1 MIKPIYEERG
11 KRIYYVTG
19 PYENILGEGYQYIKI
34 KLFIANEKLKKALN
48 YNYVDIPLFFYNEN
62 NELLAEGYTDY
73 LGTFTIQLPF
83 DKKIF
88 IKIGEKDPWIT
99 ETELIELEK
108 DKLVYFITYKGGY
121 GPDLFILDQGLLNID
136 YLGSN
141 VSTLFFLNKSK
152 LNSTDLLGTVIDKDV
167 IKESVKKEYSSLK
180 NNISK
185 LNESIVLFKSTL
197 SFVPNQILTAEEM
210 NQLVSDIN
218 FVENSLGTVNEEIT
232 EKLTTID
239 SNIDTI
245 NLNIDTINSNIEK
258 IDSSIVDIKGDLSK
272 IFPTLVELRT
282 DIDLIDAGVKDLT
295 TNLSTLSQNL
305 SDVVKRVDKTETD
318 ISTLET
324 NVSKLT
330 TDLSNL
336 DTRVDA
342 TETNIIQIN
351 EDLDTVEQNLSTLKE
366 RVDNL
371 KLTSTIGDLTNVS
384 KDADSLVNE
393 KDVLLIK
400 KKGKEE
406 WSVDTELVDNVNSL
420 MEKVFP
426 FTMTLTGGG
435 TYEKGSSNSVI
446 LRWTYDRDITYQE
459 INKEELEISLRTK
472 TYSNVTENTTYKLIA
487 IYNNKEYD
495 KSVSATFNVK
505 KYYGVSEK
513 TSLNNDEILAL
524 TSAWASKA
532 LSTTKFDC
540 TGGKYPYY
548 IIPTSLANNVN
559 FYINGFANS
568 NWSTEVKDVT
578 NSYGYSESYTIYR
591 LNTIQTGILNIEVR

>member
-19 PYENILGEGYQYIKI
+19 PYENILGEGYQHIKI

-48 YNYVDIPLFFYNEN
+48 YNYADIPLFFYNEN

-88 IKIGEKDPWIT
+88 IKIGEKEPLIT

-108 DKLVYFITYKGGY
+108 DKLVYYITYKGGY

-136 YLGSN
+136 YLGSS

-152 LNSTDLLGTVIDKDV
+152 LNTTDLLGSIADKDV
-167 IKESVKKEYSSLK
+167 IKQSVKKEYSSLK
-180 NNISK
+180 NKISK
-185 LNESIVLFKSTL
+185 LNESVVLFKSTL

-218 FVENSLGTVNEEIT
+218 FVENNLGTVNEEIT
-232 EKLTTID
+232 QRLESID
-239 SNIDTI
+239 STI
-245 NLNIDTINSNIEK
+245 NTINSNIET
-258 IDSSIVDIKGDLSK
+258 IDTNIVDIKSDLSK
-272 IFPTLVELRT
+272 IFTTLVELRT
-282 DIDLIDAGVKDLT
+282 DIDLIDSGVKELT
-295 TNLSTLSQNL
+295 SNLSTLSQNL
-305 SDVVKRVDKTETD
+305 NDVVKRVDKTETD
-318 ISTLET
+318 ITTLTT
-324 NVSKLT
+324 NVNKLT
-330 TDLSNL
+330 NDLSNL

-351 EDLDTVEQNLSTLKE
+351 EDLDTIEQNYTALKQK
-366 RVDNL
+366 VDNL
-371 KLTSTIGDLTNVS
+371 KLTSSLGELTNVDES
-384 KDADSLVNE
+384 ADETLEVDALLVKQKGSDKWIPDNT
-393 KDVLLIK
+393 LI
-400 KKGKEE
+400 
-406 WSVDTELVDNVNSL
+406 STVNTL

-435 TYEKGSSNSVI
+435 TYEKGSSNSVV

-459 INKEELEISLRTK
+459 INREELDISLRTK
-472 TYSNVTENTTYKLIA
+472 TYNNVTENTIYRLIA
-487 IYNNKEYD
+487 IYNSKEYE
-495 KSVSATFNVK
+495 KSVSATFNIK

-513 TSLNNDEILAL
+513 TSLTNDEIKAL
-524 TSAWASKA
+524 TSTWASKA
-532 LSTTKFDC
+532 LATTKFDC

-548 IIPTSLANNVN
+548 IIPTSLANNIT

-568 NWSTEVKDVT
+568 NWSTEVKNVI
-578 NSYGYSESYTIYR
+578 NNYGYSESYTIYR

>member
-48 YNYVDIPLFFYNEN
+48 YNYADIPLFFYNEN

-88 IKIGEKDPWIT
+88 IKIGEKEPLIT

-108 DKLVYFITYKGGY
+108 DKLVYYITYKGGY

-136 YLGSN
+136 YLGSS

-152 LNSTDLLGTVIDKDV
+152 LNTTDLLGSIADKDV
-167 IKESVKKEYSSLK
+167 IKQSVKKEYSSLK

-185 LNESIVLFKSTL
+185 LNESVVLFKSTL

-218 FVENSLGTVNEEIT
+218 FVESNLGTVNEEIT
-232 EKLTTID
+232 QRLETID
-239 SNIDTI
+239 STI
-245 NLNIDTINSNIEK
+245 NTINSNIET
-258 IDSSIVDIKGDLSK
+258 IDTNIVDIKSDLSK
-272 IFPTLVELRT
+272 IFTTLVELRT
-282 DIDLIDAGVKDLT
+282 DIDLIDSGVKELT
-295 TNLSTLSQNL
+295 SNLSTLSQNL
-305 SDVVKRVDKTETD
+305 NDVVKRVDKTETD
-318 ISTLET
+318 ITTLTT
-324 NVSKLT
+324 NVNKLT
-330 TDLSNL
+330 NDLSNL

-351 EDLDTVEQNLSTLKE
+351 EDLDTIEQNYTALKQK
-366 RVDNL
+366 VDNL
-371 KLTSTIGDLTNVS
+371 KLTSSLGELTNVDES
-384 KDADSLVNE
+384 ADETLEVDALLVKQKGSDKWIPDNT
-393 KDVLLIK
+393 LI
-400 KKGKEE
+400 
-406 WSVDTELVDNVNSL
+406 STVNTL

-435 TYEKGSSNSVI
+435 TYEKGSSNSVV

-459 INKEELEISLRTK
+459 INREELDISLRTK
-472 TYSNVTENTTYKLIA
+472 TYNNVTENTIYKLIA
-487 IYNNKEYD
+487 IYNSKEYE
-495 KSVSATFNVK
+495 KSVSATFNIK

-513 TSLNNDEILAL
+513 TSLTNDEIKAL
-524 TSAWASKA
+524 TSTWASKA
-532 LSTTKFDC
+532 LATTKFDC

-548 IIPTSLANNVN
+548 IIPTSLANNIT

-568 NWSTEVKDVT
+568 NWSTEVKNVI
-578 NSYGYSESYTIYR
+578 NNYGYSESYTIYR

>member
-48 YNYVDIPLFFYNEN
+48 YNYADIPLFFYNEN

-88 IKIGEKDPWIT
+88 IKIGEKEPLIT

-108 DKLVYFITYKGGY
+108 DKLVYYITYKGGY

-136 YLGSN
+136 YLGSS

-152 LNSTDLLGTVIDKDV
+152 LNTTDLLGSIADKDV
-167 IKESVKKEYSSLK
+167 IKQSVKKEYSSLK
-180 NNISK
+180 NKISK
-185 LNESIVLFKSTL
+185 LNESVVLFKSTL

-218 FVENSLGTVNEEIT
+218 FVENNLGTVNEEIT
-232 EKLTTID
+232 QRLESID
-239 SNIDTI
+239 STI
-245 NLNIDTINSNIEK
+245 NTINSNIET
-258 IDSSIVDIKGDLSK
+258 IDTNIVDIKSDLSK
-272 IFPTLVELRT
+272 IFTTLVELRT
-282 DIDLIDAGVKDLT
+282 DIDLIDSGVKELT
-295 TNLSTLSQNL
+295 SNLSTLSQNL
-305 SDVVKRVDKTETD
+305 NDVVKRVDKTETD
-318 ISTLET
+318 ITTLTT
-324 NVSKLT
+324 NVNKLT
-330 TDLSNL
+330 NDLSNL

-351 EDLDTVEQNLSTLKE
+351 EDLDTIEQNYTALKQK
-366 RVDNL
+366 VDNL
-371 KLTSTIGDLTNVS
+371 KLTSSLGELTNVDES
-384 KDADSLVNE
+384 ADETLEVDALLVKQKGSDKWIPDNT
-393 KDVLLIK
+393 LI
-400 KKGKEE
+400 
-406 WSVDTELVDNVNSL
+406 STVNTL

-435 TYEKGSSNSVI
+435 TYEKGSSNSVV

-459 INKEELEISLRTK
+459 INREELDISLRTK
-472 TYSNVTENTTYKLIA
+472 TYNNVTENTIYRLIA
-487 IYNNKEYD
+487 IYNSKEYE
-495 KSVSATFNVK
+495 KSVSATFNIK

-513 TSLNNDEILAL
+513 TSLTNDEINAL
-524 TSAWASKA
+524 TSTWASKA
-532 LSTTKFDC
+532 LATTKFDC

-548 IIPTSLANNVN
+548 IIPTSLANNIT

-568 NWSTEVKDVT
+568 NWSTEVKNVI
-578 NSYGYSESYTIYR
+578 NNYGYSESYTIYR

>member
-34 KLFIANEKLKKALN
+34 KLFLANEKLKKALN
-48 YNYVDIPLFFYNEN
+48 YNYADIPLFFYNEN
-62 NELLAEGYTDY
+62 NELLVEGYTDY

-83 DKKIF
+83 DNKIF
-88 IKIGEKDPWIT
+88 VKIGEKDPWIT

-152 LNSTDLLGTVIDKDV
+152 LNSTDLLGTILDKDV
-167 IKESVKKEYSSLK
+167 INHFVKKEYSSLK
-180 NNISK
+180 NKISK
-185 LNESIVLFKSTL
+185 LNESVVLFKSTL

-218 FVENSLGTVNEEIT
+218 FVENNLGTVNEEIT
-232 EKLTTID
+232 ERLQNID
-239 SNIDTI
+239 STI
-245 NLNIDTINSNIEK
+245 EVINSNIET
-258 IDSSIVDIKGDLSK
+258 IDSSIGSINSDLSK

-282 DIDLIDAGVKDLT
+282 DIDLIDSGIKELT
-295 TNLSTLSQNL
+295 QNL
-305 SDVVKRVDKTETD
+305 SILSQDLINVTKRVDKTETD

-324 NVSKLT
+324 NLSTLT
-330 TDLSNL
+330 TNLSNL

-342 TETNIIQIN
+342 TENSIIQIN
-351 EDLDTVEQNLSTLKE
+351 ENLDTIEQNYTALKQK
-366 RVDNL
+366 VDNL
-371 KLTSTIGDLTNVS
+371 KLTSSLGELTNVDES
-384 KDADSLVNE
+384 ADETLEVDALLVKQKGSDKWIPDNT
-393 KDVLLIK
+393 LI
-400 KKGKEE
+400 
-406 WSVDTELVDNVNSL
+406 STVNTL

-435 TYEKGSSNSVI
+435 TYEKGSSNSVV

-459 INKEELEISLRTK
+459 INREELDISLRTK
-472 TYSNVTENTTYKLIA
+472 TYNNVTENTTYRLIA
-487 IYNNKEYD
+487 IYNSKEYE
-495 KSVSATFNVK
+495 KSVSATFNIK

-513 TSLNNDEILAL
+513 TSLTNDEIKAL
-524 TSAWASKA
+524 TSTWASKA
-532 LSTTKFDC
+532 LATTKFDC

-548 IIPTSLANNVN
+548 IIPTSLANNVT

-578 NSYGYSESYTIYR
+578 NNYGYSESYTIYR

>member
-48 YNYVDIPLFFYNEN
+48 YNYADIPLFFYNEN

-73 LGTFTIQLPF
+73 LGTFTIKLPF

-88 IKIGEKDPWIT
+88 IKIGEKEPLIT

-108 DKLVYFITYKGGY
+108 DKLVYYITYKGGY

-136 YLGSN
+136 YLGSS

-152 LNSTDLLGTVIDKDV
+152 LNTTDLLGSIADKDV
-167 IKESVKKEYSSLK
+167 IKQSVKKEYSSLK
-180 NNISK
+180 NKISK
-185 LNESIVLFKSTL
+185 LNESVVLFKSTL

-218 FVENSLGTVNEEIT
+218 FVENNLGTVNEEIT
-232 EKLTTID
+232 QRLESID
-239 SNIDTI
+239 STI
-245 NLNIDTINSNIEK
+245 NTINSNIET
-258 IDSSIVDIKGDLSK
+258 IDTNIVDIKSDLSK
-272 IFPTLVELRT
+272 IFTTLVELRT
-282 DIDLIDAGVKDLT
+282 DIDLIDSGVKELT
-295 TNLSTLSQNL
+295 SNLSTLSQNL
-305 SDVVKRVDKTETD
+305 NDVVKRVDKTETD
-318 ISTLET
+318 ITTLTT
-324 NVSKLT
+324 NVNKLT
-330 TDLSNL
+330 NDLSNL

-351 EDLDTVEQNLSTLKE
+351 EDLDTIEQNYTALKQK
-366 RVDNL
+366 VDNL
-371 KLTSTIGDLTNVS
+371 KLTSSLGELTNVDES
-384 KDADSLVNE
+384 ADETLEVDALLVKQKGSDKWIPDNT
-393 KDVLLIK
+393 LI
-400 KKGKEE
+400 
-406 WSVDTELVDNVNSL
+406 STVNTL

-435 TYEKGSSNSVI
+435 TYEKGSSNSVV

-459 INKEELEISLRTK
+459 INREELDISLRTK
-472 TYSNVTENTTYKLIA
+472 TYNNVTENTIYRLIA
-487 IYNNKEYD
+487 IYNSKEYE
-495 KSVSATFNVK
+495 KSVSATFNIK

-513 TSLNNDEILAL
+513 TSLTNDEIKAL
-524 TSAWASKA
+524 TSTWASKA
-532 LSTTKFDC
+532 LATTKFDC

-548 IIPTSLANNVN
+548 IIPTSLANNIT

-568 NWSTEVKDVT
+568 NWSTEVKNVI
-578 NSYGYSESYTIYR
+578 NNYGYSESYTIYR

>member
-1 MIKPIYEERG
+1 MIKPIYKERG

-48 YNYVDIPLFFYNEN
+48 YNYADIPLFFYNEN
-62 NELLAEGYTDY
+62 NELLVEGYTDY

-88 IKIGEKDPWIT
+88 IKIGEKEPLIT

-108 DKLVYFITYKGGY
+108 DKLVYYITYKGGY

-136 YLGSN
+136 YLGSS

-152 LNSTDLLGTVIDKDV
+152 LNTTDLLGSIADKDV
-167 IKESVKKEYSSLK
+167 IKQSVKKEYSSLK

-185 LNESIVLFKSTL
+185 LNESVVLFKSTL

-218 FVENSLGTVNEEIT
+218 FVESNLDTVNEEIT
-232 EKLTTID
+232 QRLETID
-239 SNIDTI
+239 STI
-245 NLNIDTINSNIEK
+245 NTINSNIET
-258 IDSSIVDIKGDLSK
+258 IDTNIVDIKSDLSK
-272 IFPTLVELRT
+272 IFTTLVELRT
-282 DIDLIDAGVKDLT
+282 DIDLIDSGVKELAS
-295 TNLSTLSQNL
+295 NLSTLSQNL
-305 SDVVKRVDKTETD
+305 NDIVKRVDKTETD
-318 ISTLET
+318 ITTLIT
-324 NVSKLT
+324 NVNKLT
-330 TDLSNL
+330 NDLSNL

-351 EDLDTVEQNLSTLKE
+351 EDLDTIEQNYTALKQK
-366 RVDNL
+366 VDNL
-371 KLTSTIGDLTNVS
+371 KLTSSLGELTNVDES
-384 KDADSLVNE
+384 ADETLEVDALLVKQKGSDKWIPDNT
-393 KDVLLIK
+393 LI
-400 KKGKEE
+400 
-406 WSVDTELVDNVNSL
+406 STVNTL

-435 TYEKGSSNSVI
+435 TYEKGSSNSVV

-459 INKEELEISLRTK
+459 INREELDISLRTK
-472 TYSNVTENTTYKLIA
+472 TYNNVTENTIYRLIA
-487 IYNNKEYD
+487 IYNSKEYE
-495 KSVSATFNVK
+495 KSVSATFNIK

-532 LSTTKFDC
+532 LATTKFDC

-548 IIPTSLANNVN
+548 IIPTSLANNVS

-568 NWSTEVKDVT
+568 NWSTEVKDIT

>member
-34 KLFIANEKLKKALN
+34 KLFLANEKLKKALN
-48 YNYVDIPLFFYNEN
+48 YNYADIPLFFYNEN

-83 DKKIF
+83 DNKIF
-88 IKIGEKDPWIT
+88 VKIGEKDPWIT

-141 VSTLFFLNKSK
+141 ISTLFFLNKSK
-152 LNSTDLLGTVIDKDV
+152 LNSTDLLGTILDKDV
-167 IKESVKKEYSSLK
+167 INHSVKKEYSSLK
-180 NNISK
+180 NKISK
-185 LNESIVLFKSTL
+185 LNESVVLFKSTL

-218 FVENSLGTVNEEIT
+218 FVENNLGTVNEEIT
-232 EKLTTID
+232 ERLQNID
-239 SNIDTI
+239 STI
-245 NLNIDTINSNIEK
+245 EVINSNIET
-258 IDSSIVDIKGDLSK
+258 IDSSIGSINSDLSK

-282 DIDLIDAGVKDLT
+282 DIDLIDSGIKELT
-295 TNLSTLSQNL
+295 QNL
-305 SDVVKRVDKTETD
+305 SILSQDLINVTKRVDKTETD

-324 NVSKLT
+324 NLSTLT
-330 TDLSNL
+330 TNLDNL

-342 TETNIIQIN
+342 TENSIIQIN
-351 EDLDTVEQNLSTLKE
+351 ENLDTIEQNYTALKQK
-366 RVDNL
+366 VDNL
-371 KLTSTIGDLTNVS
+371 KLTSSLGELTNVDES
-384 KDADSLVNE
+384 ADETLEVDALLVKQKGSDKWIPDNT
-393 KDVLLIK
+393 LI
-400 KKGKEE
+400 
-406 WSVDTELVDNVNSL
+406 STVNTL

-435 TYEKGSSNSVI
+435 TYEKGSSNSVV

-459 INKEELEISLRTK
+459 INKEELDISLRTK
-472 TYSNVTENTTYKLIA
+472 TYNNVTENTTYRLIA
-487 IYNNKEYD
+487 IYNSKEYE
-495 KSVSATFNVK
+495 KSVSATFNIK

-513 TSLNNDEILAL
+513 TSLTNDEIKAL
-524 TSAWASKA
+524 TSTWASKA
-532 LSTTKFDC
+532 LATTKFDC

-548 IIPTSLANNVN
+548 IIPTSLANNVT

-578 NSYGYSESYTIYR
+578 NNYGYSESYTIYR

>member
-48 YNYVDIPLFFYNEN
+48 YNYADIPLFFYNEN

-88 IKIGEKDPWIT
+88 IKIGEKEPLIT

-108 DKLVYFITYKGGY
+108 DKLVYYITYKGGY

-136 YLGSN
+136 YLGSS

-152 LNSTDLLGTVIDKDV
+152 LNTTDLLGSIADKDV
-167 IKESVKKEYSSLK
+167 IKQSVKKEYSSLK

-185 LNESIVLFKSTL
+185 LNESVVLFKSTL

-218 FVENSLGTVNEEIT
+218 FVENNLGTVNEEIT
-232 EKLTTID
+232 ERLESID
-239 SNIDTI
+239 STI
-245 NLNIDTINSNIEK
+245 NTINSNIET
-258 IDSSIVDIKGDLSK
+258 IDTNIVDIKSDLSK
-272 IFPTLVELRT
+272 IFTTLVELRT
-282 DIDLIDAGVKDLT
+282 DIDLIDSGVKELT
-295 TNLSTLSQNL
+295 SNLSTLSQNL
-305 SDVVKRVDKTETD
+305 NDVVKRVDKTETD
-318 ISTLET
+318 ITTLTT
-324 NVSKLT
+324 NVNKLT
-330 TDLSNL
+330 NDLSNL

-351 EDLDTVEQNLSTLKE
+351 EDLDTIEQNYTALKQK
-366 RVDNL
+366 VDNL
-371 KLTSTIGDLTNVS
+371 KLTSSLGELTNVDES
-384 KDADSLVNE
+384 ADETLEVDALLVKQKGSDKWIPDNT
-393 KDVLLIK
+393 LI
-400 KKGKEE
+400 
-406 WSVDTELVDNVNSL
+406 STVNTL

-435 TYEKGSSNSVI
+435 TYEKGSSNSVV

-459 INKEELEISLRTK
+459 INREELDISLRTK
-472 TYSNVTENTTYKLIA
+472 TYNNVTENTIYRLIA
-487 IYNNKEYD
+487 IYNSKEYE
-495 KSVSATFNVK
+495 KSVSATFNIK

-513 TSLNNDEILAL
+513 TSLTNDEIKAL
-524 TSAWASKA
+524 TSTWASKA
-532 LSTTKFDC
+532 LATTKFDC

-548 IIPTSLANNVN
+548 IIPTSLANNIT

-568 NWSTEVKDVT
+568 NWSTEVKDIT

>member
-34 KLFIANEKLKKALN
+34 KLFLANEKLKKALN
-48 YNYVDIPLFFYNEN
+48 YNYADIPLFFYNEN

-108 DKLVYFITYKGGY
+108 DKLVYYITYKGGY
-121 GPDLFILDQGLLNID
+121 GPDLFRLDQGLLDID
-136 YLGSN
+136 YLGSS
-141 VSTLFFLNKSK
+141 VSTLFFLNKSR
-152 LNSTDLLGTVIDKDV
+152 LNTTDLLGSIVDKDV
-167 IKESVKKEYSSLK
+167 IKQSVKKEYSSLK
-180 NNISK
+180 NKISK
-185 LNESIVLFKSTL
+185 LNESVVLFKSTL

-218 FVENSLGTVNEEIT
+218 FVESNLGTVNEEIT
-232 EKLTTID
+232 QRLETID
-239 SNIDTI
+239 SSINTI
-245 NLNIDTINSNIEK
+245 NLNIET
-258 IDSSIVDIKGDLSK
+258 IDSSIVDIKSDLSK

-282 DIDLIDAGVKDLT
+282 DIDLIDAGVRELT
-295 TNLSTLSQNL
+295 SNLSTLSQNL
-305 SDVVKRVDKTETD
+305 TDVIKRVDKTETD
-318 ISTLET
+318 ITTLTT
-324 NVSKLT
+324 NVNKLT
-330 TDLSNL
+330 NDLSSL
-336 DTRVDA
+336 DTRVDK
-342 TETNIIQIN
+342 TETDIIQIN

-366 RVDNL
+366 KVDNL
-371 KLTSTIGDLTNVS
+371 KLTSTIGDLTNVN
-384 KDADSLVNE
+384 KDADSIVEE
-393 KDVLLIK
+393 KDLLLVK
-400 KKGKEE
+400 KKGEKE
-406 WSVDTELVDNVNSL
+406 WSVNIEIIDNVNSL

-435 TYEKGSSNSVI
+435 TYEKGSSNSIV

-459 INKEELEISLRTK
+459 INREELDISLRTK
-472 TYSNVTENTTYKLIA
+472 TYNNVTENTTYRLIA
-487 IYNNKEYD
+487 IYNSKEYD

-532 LSTTKFDC
+532 LATTKFDC

-548 IIPTSLANNVN
+548 IIPTSLANNVS

-568 NWSTEVKDVT
+568 NWSTEVKNIT
-578 NSYGYSESYTIYR
+578 NSFGYSESYTIYR

>member
-48 YNYVDIPLFFYNEN
+48 YNYADIPLFFYNEN

-88 IKIGEKDPWIT
+88 IKIGEKEPLIT

-108 DKLVYFITYKGGY
+108 DKLVYYITYKGGY

-136 YLGSN
+136 YLGSS

-152 LNSTDLLGTVIDKDV
+152 LNTTDLLGSIADKDV
-167 IKESVKKEYSSLK
+167 IKQSVKKEYSSLK
-180 NNISK
+180 NKISK
-185 LNESIVLFKSTL
+185 LNESVVLFKSTL

-218 FVENSLGTVNEEIT
+218 FVENNLGTVNEEIT
-232 EKLTTID
+232 QRLESID
-239 SNIDTI
+239 STI
-245 NLNIDTINSNIEK
+245 NTINSNIET
-258 IDSSIVDIKGDLSK
+258 IDTNIVDIKSDLSK
-272 IFPTLVELRT
+272 IFTTLVELRT
-282 DIDLIDAGVKDLT
+282 DIDLIDSGVKELT
-295 TNLSTLSQNL
+295 SNLSTLSQNL
-305 SDVVKRVDKTETD
+305 NDVVKRVDKTETD
-318 ISTLET
+318 ITTLTT
-324 NVSKLT
+324 NVNKLT
-330 TDLSNL
+330 NDLSNL

-351 EDLDTVEQNLSTLKE
+351 EDLDTIEQNYTALKQK
-366 RVDNL
+366 VDNL
-371 KLTSTIGDLTNVS
+371 KLTSSLGELTNVDES
-384 KDADSLVNE
+384 ADETLEVDALLVKQKGSDKWIPDNT
-393 KDVLLIK
+393 LI
-400 KKGKEE
+400 
-406 WSVDTELVDNVNSL
+406 STVNTL

-435 TYEKGSSNSVI
+435 TYEKGSSNSVV

-459 INKEELEISLRTK
+459 INREELDISLRTK
-472 TYSNVTENTTYKLIA
+472 TYNNVTENTIYKLIA
-487 IYNNKEYD
+487 IYNSKEYE
-495 KSVSATFNVK
+495 KSVSATFNIK

-513 TSLNNDEILAL
+513 TSLTNDEIKAL
-524 TSAWASKA
+524 TSTWASKA
-532 LSTTKFDC
+532 LATTKFDC

-548 IIPTSLANNVN
+548 IIPTSLANNIT

-568 NWSTEVKDVT
+568 NWSTEVKNVI
-578 NSYGYSESYTIYR
+578 NNYGYSESYTIYR

>member
-48 YNYVDIPLFFYNEN
+48 YNYADIPLFFYNEN

-88 IKIGEKDPWIT
+88 IKIGEKEPLIT

-108 DKLVYFITYKGGY
+108 DKLVYYITYKGGY

-136 YLGSN
+136 YLGSS

-152 LNSTDLLGTVIDKDV
+152 LNTTDLLGSIADKDV
-167 IKESVKKEYSSLK
+167 IKQSVKKEYSSLK
-180 NNISK
+180 NKISK
-185 LNESIVLFKSTL
+185 LNESVVLFKSTL

-218 FVENSLGTVNEEIT
+218 FVENNLGTVNEEIT
-232 EKLTTID
+232 QRLESID
-239 SNIDTI
+239 STI
-245 NLNIDTINSNIEK
+245 NTINSNIET
-258 IDSSIVDIKGDLSK
+258 IDTNIVDIKSDLSK
-272 IFPTLVELRT
+272 IFTTLVELRT
-282 DIDLIDAGVKDLT
+282 DIDLIDSGVKELT
-295 TNLSTLSQNL
+295 SNLSTLSQNL
-305 SDVVKRVDKTETD
+305 NDVVKRVDKTETD
-318 ISTLET
+318 ITTLTT
-324 NVSKLT
+324 NVNKLT
-330 TDLSNL
+330 NDLSNL

-351 EDLDTVEQNLSTLKE
+351 EDLDTIEQNYTALKQK
-366 RVDNL
+366 VDNL
-371 KLTSTIGDLTNVS
+371 KLTSSLGELINVDES
-384 KDADSLVNE
+384 ADETLEVDALLVKQKGSDKWIPDNT
-393 KDVLLIK
+393 LI
-400 KKGKEE
+400 
-406 WSVDTELVDNVNSL
+406 STVNTL

-435 TYEKGSSNSVI
+435 TYEKGSSNSVV

-459 INKEELEISLRTK
+459 INREELDISLRTK
-472 TYSNVTENTTYKLIA
+472 TYNNVTENTIYRLIA
-487 IYNNKEYD
+487 IYNSKEYE
-495 KSVSATFNVK
+495 KSVSATFNIK

-513 TSLNNDEILAL
+513 TSLTNDEIKAL
-524 TSAWASKA
+524 TSTWASKA
-532 LSTTKFDC
+532 LATTKFDC

-548 IIPTSLANNVN
+548 IIPTSLANNIT

-568 NWSTEVKDVT
+568 NWSTEVKNVI
-578 NSYGYSESYTIYR
+578 NNYGYSESYTIYR

>member
-48 YNYVDIPLFFYNEN
+48 YNYADIPLFFYNEN

-88 IKIGEKDPWIT
+88 IKIGEKEPLIT

-108 DKLVYFITYKGGY
+108 DKLVYYITYKGGY

-136 YLGSN
+136 YLGSS

-152 LNSTDLLGTVIDKDV
+152 LNTTDLLGSIADKDV
-167 IKESVKKEYSSLK
+167 IKQSVKKEYSSLK
-180 NNISK
+180 NKISK
-185 LNESIVLFKSTL
+185 LNESVVLFKSTL

-218 FVENSLGTVNEEIT
+218 FVENNLGTVNEEIT
-232 EKLTTID
+232 QRLESID
-239 SNIDTI
+239 STI
-245 NLNIDTINSNIEK
+245 NTINSNIET
-258 IDSSIVDIKGDLSK
+258 IDTNIVDIKSDLSK
-272 IFPTLVELRT
+272 IFTTLVELRT
-282 DIDLIDAGVKDLT
+282 DIDLIDSGVKELT
-295 TNLSTLSQNL
+295 SNLSTLSQNL
-305 SDVVKRVDKTETD
+305 NDVVKRVDKTETD
-318 ISTLET
+318 ITTLTT
-324 NVSKLT
+324 NVNKLT
-330 TDLSNL
+330 NDLSNL

-351 EDLDTVEQNLSTLKE
+351 EDLDTIEQNYTALKQK
-366 RVDNL
+366 VDNL
-371 KLTSTIGDLTNVS
+371 KLTSSLGELTNVDES
-384 KDADSLVNE
+384 ADETLKVDALLVKQKGSDKWIPDNT
-393 KDVLLIK
+393 LI
-400 KKGKEE
+400 
-406 WSVDTELVDNVNSL
+406 STVNTL

-435 TYEKGSSNSVI
+435 TYEKGSSNSVV

-459 INKEELEISLRTK
+459 INREELDISLRTK
-472 TYSNVTENTTYKLIA
+472 TYNNVTENTIYKLIA
-487 IYNNKEYD
+487 IYNSKEYE
-495 KSVSATFNVK
+495 KSVSATFNIK

-513 TSLNNDEILAL
+513 TSLTNDEIKAL
-524 TSAWASKA
+524 TSTWASKA
-532 LSTTKFDC
+532 LATTKFDC

-548 IIPTSLANNVN
+548 IIPTSLANNIT

-568 NWSTEVKDVT
+568 NWSTEVKNVI
-578 NSYGYSESYTIYR
+578 NNYGYSESYTIYR

>member
-48 YNYVDIPLFFYNEN
+48 YNYADIPLFFYNEN

-88 IKIGEKDPWIT
+88 IKIGEKEPLIT

-108 DKLVYFITYKGGY
+108 DKLVYYITYKGGY

-136 YLGSN
+136 YLGSS

-152 LNSTDLLGTVIDKDV
+152 LNTTDLLGSIADKDV
-167 IKESVKKEYSSLK
+167 IKQSVKKEYSSLK
-180 NNISK
+180 NKISK
-185 LNESIVLFKSTL
+185 LNESVVLFKSTL

-218 FVENSLGTVNEEIT
+218 FVENNLGTVNEEIT
-232 EKLTTID
+232 QRLESID
-239 SNIDTI
+239 STI
-245 NLNIDTINSNIEK
+245 NTINSNIET
-258 IDSSIVDIKGDLSK
+258 IDTNIVDIKSDLSK
-272 IFPTLVELRT
+272 IFTTLVELRT
-282 DIDLIDAGVKDLT
+282 DIDLIDSGVKELT
-295 TNLSTLSQNL
+295 SNLSTLSQNL
-305 SDVVKRVDKTETD
+305 NDVVKRVDKTETD
-318 ISTLET
+318 ITTLTT
-324 NVSKLT
+324 NVNKLT
-330 TDLSNL
+330 NDLSNL

-351 EDLDTVEQNLSTLKE
+351 EDLDTIEQNYTALKQK
-366 RVDNL
+366 VDNL
-371 KLTSTIGDLTNVS
+371 KLTSSLGELTNVDES
-384 KDADSLVNE
+384 ADETLEVDALLVKQKGSDKWIPDNT
-393 KDVLLIK
+393 LI
-400 KKGKEE
+400 
-406 WSVDTELVDNVNSL
+406 STVNTL

-435 TYEKGSSNSVI
+435 TYEKGSSNSVV

-459 INKEELEISLRTK
+459 INREELDISLRTK
-472 TYSNVTENTTYKLIA
+472 TYNNVTENTIYRLIA
-487 IYNNKEYD
+487 IYNSKEYE
-495 KSVSATFNVK
+495 KSVSATFNIK

-513 TSLNNDEILAL
+513 TSLTNDEIKAL
-524 TSAWASKA
+524 TSTWASKA
-532 LSTTKFDC
+532 LATTKFDC

-548 IIPTSLANNVN
+548 IIPTSLANNIT

-568 NWSTEVKDVT
+568 NWSTEVKNVI
-578 NSYGYSESYTIYR
+578 NNYGYSESYTIYR

>member
-48 YNYVDIPLFFYNEN
+48 YNYADIPLFFYNEN

-88 IKIGEKDPWIT
+88 IKIGEKEPLIT

-108 DKLVYFITYKGGY
+108 DKLVYYITYKGGY

-136 YLGSN
+136 YLGSS

-152 LNSTDLLGTVIDKDV
+152 LNSTDLLGTILDKDV
-167 IKESVKKEYSSLK
+167 INNSVKKEYSSLK
-180 NNISK
+180 NKISK
-185 LNESIVLFKSTL
+185 LNESVVLFKSTL

-218 FVENSLGTVNEEIT
+218 FVENNLGTVNEEIT
-232 EKLTTID
+232 QRLET
-239 SNIDTI
+239 
-245 NLNIDTINSNIEK
+245 
-258 IDSSIVDIKGDLSK
+258 IDSSIVDIKSDLSK
-272 IFPTLVELRT
+272 IFPTLVELKT
-282 DIDLIDAGVKDLT
+282 DIDLIDVGVKELT
-295 TNLSTLSQNL
+295 SNLSTLSQNL
-305 SDVVKRVDKTETD
+305 TDVIKRVDKTETD
-318 ISTLET
+318 ITTLTT
-324 NVSKLT
+324 NVNKLT
-330 TDLSNL
+330 NDLSSL

-351 EDLDTVEQNLSTLKE
+351 EDLDTVEQNLSILKE

-371 KLTSTIGDLTNVS
+371 KLTSTIGDLTNVN
-384 KDADSLVNE
+384 KEADSIIE
-393 KDVLLIK
+393 ESALLIK
-400 KKGKEE
+400 KKGEEE
-406 WSVDTELVDNVNSL
+406 WKIDTELISNVNNL

-435 TYEKGSSNSVI
+435 TYEKGSSNSVV

-459 INKEELEISLRTK
+459 INKEELDISLRTK
-472 TYSNVTENTTYKLIA
+472 TYNNVTENTIYRLIA
-487 IYNNKEYD
+487 IYNSKEYE
-495 KSVSATFNVK
+495 KSVSATFNIK

-513 TSLNNDEILAL
+513 TSLTNDEIKAL
-524 TSAWASKA
+524 TSTWASKA
-532 LSTTKFDC
+532 LATTKFDC

-548 IIPTSLANNVN
+548 IIPTSLANNIT

-568 NWSTEVKDVT
+568 NWSTEVKNVI
-578 NSYGYSESYTIYR
+578 NNYGYSESYTIYR

>member
-1 MIKPIYEERG
+1 MIKPIYKERG

-48 YNYVDIPLFFYNEN
+48 YNYADIPLFFYNEN

-88 IKIGEKDPWIT
+88 IKIGEKEPLIT

-108 DKLVYFITYKGGY
+108 DKLVYYITYKGGY

-136 YLGSN
+136 YLGSS

-152 LNSTDLLGTVIDKDV
+152 LNTTDLLGSIADKDV
-167 IKESVKKEYSSLK
+167 IKQSVKKEYSSLK
-180 NNISK
+180 NKISK
-185 LNESIVLFKSTL
+185 LNESVVLFKSTL

-218 FVENSLGTVNEEIT
+218 FVESNLGTVNEEIT
-232 EKLTTID
+232 QRLESID
-239 SNIDTI
+239 STI
-245 NLNIDTINSNIEK
+245 NTINSNIET
-258 IDSSIVDIKGDLSK
+258 IDTNIVDIKSDLSK
-272 IFPTLVELRT
+272 IFTTLVELRT
-282 DIDLIDAGVKDLT
+282 DIDLIDSGVKELT
-295 TNLSTLSQNL
+295 SNLSTLSQNL
-305 SDVVKRVDKTETD
+305 NDVVKRVDKTETD
-318 ISTLET
+318 ITTLTT
-324 NVSKLT
+324 NVNKLT
-330 TDLSNL
+330 NDLSNL

-351 EDLDTVEQNLSTLKE
+351 EDLDTIEQNYTALKQK
-366 RVDNL
+366 VDNL
-371 KLTSTIGDLTNVS
+371 KLTSSLGELTNVDES
-384 KDADSLVNE
+384 ADETLEVDALLVKQKGSDKWIPDNT
-393 KDVLLIK
+393 LI
-400 KKGKEE
+400 
-406 WSVDTELVDNVNSL
+406 STVNTL

-435 TYEKGSSNSVI
+435 TYEKGSSNSVV

-459 INKEELEISLRTK
+459 INREELDISLRTK
-472 TYSNVTENTTYKLIA
+472 TYNNVTENTIYRLIA
-487 IYNNKEYD
+487 IYNSKEYE
-495 KSVSATFNVK
+495 KSVSATFNIK

-513 TSLNNDEILAL
+513 TSLTNDEIKAL
-524 TSAWASKA
+524 TSTWASKA
-532 LSTTKFDC
+532 LATTKFDC

-548 IIPTSLANNVN
+548 IIPTSLANNIT

-568 NWSTEVKDVT
+568 NWSTEVKNVI
-578 NSYGYSESYTIYR
+578 NNYGYSESYTIYR

>member
-34 KLFIANEKLKKALN
+34 KLFLANEKLKKALN
-48 YNYVDIPLFFYNEN
+48 YNYADIPLFFYNEN

-88 IKIGEKDPWIT
+88 IKIGEKEPLIT

-108 DKLVYFITYKGGY
+108 DKLVYYITYKGGY

-136 YLGSN
+136 YLGSS

-152 LNSTDLLGTVIDKDV
+152 LNTTDLLGSIADKDV
-167 IKESVKKEYSSLK
+167 IKQSVKKEYSSLK
-180 NNISK
+180 NKISK
-185 LNESIVLFKSTL
+185 LNESVVLFKSTL

-218 FVENSLGTVNEEIT
+218 FVENNLGTVNEEIT
-232 EKLTTID
+232 QRLESID
-239 SNIDTI
+239 STI
-245 NLNIDTINSNIEK
+245 NTINSNIET
-258 IDSSIVDIKGDLSK
+258 IDTNIVDIKSDLSK
-272 IFPTLVELRT
+272 IFITLVELRT
-282 DIDLIDAGVKDLT
+282 DIDLIDSGVKELT
-295 TNLSTLSQNL
+295 SNLSTLSQNL
-305 SDVVKRVDKTETD
+305 NDVVKRVDKTETD
-318 ISTLET
+318 ITTLTT
-324 NVSKLT
+324 NVNKLT
-330 TDLSNL
+330 NDLSNL

-351 EDLDTVEQNLSTLKE
+351 EDLDTIEQNYTALKQK
-366 RVDNL
+366 VDNL
-371 KLTSTIGDLTNVS
+371 KLTSSLGELTNVDES
-384 KDADSLVNE
+384 ADETLEVDALLVKQKGSDKWIPDNT
-393 KDVLLIK
+393 LI
-400 KKGKEE
+400 
-406 WSVDTELVDNVNSL
+406 STVNTL

-435 TYEKGSSNSVI
+435 TYEKGSSNSVV

-459 INKEELEISLRTK
+459 INKEELDISLKTK
-472 TYSNVTENTTYKLIA
+472 TYNNVTENTIYRLIA
-487 IYNNKEYD
+487 IYNSKEYE
-495 KSVSATFNVK
+495 KSVSATFNIK

-513 TSLNNDEILAL
+513 TSLTNDEIKAL
-524 TSAWASKA
+524 TSTWASKA
-532 LSTTKFDC
+532 LATTKFDC

-548 IIPTSLANNVN
+548 IIPTSLANNIT

-568 NWSTEVKDVT
+568 NWSTEVKNVI
-578 NSYGYSESYTIYR
+578 NNYGYSESYTIYR

>member
-1 MIKPIYEERG
+1 MIKPIYKERG

-48 YNYVDIPLFFYNEN
+48 YNYADIPLFFYNEN

-88 IKIGEKDPWIT
+88 IKIGEKEPLIT

-108 DKLVYFITYKGGY
+108 DKLVYYITYKGGY

-136 YLGSN
+136 YLGSS

-152 LNSTDLLGTVIDKDV
+152 LNTTDLLGSIADKDV
-167 IKESVKKEYSSLK
+167 IKQSVKKEYSSLK

-185 LNESIVLFKSTL
+185 LNESVVLFKSTL

-218 FVENSLGTVNEEIT
+218 FVESNLGTVNEEIT
-232 EKLTTID
+232 QRLETID
-239 SNIDTI
+239 STI
-245 NLNIDTINSNIEK
+245 NTINSNIET
-258 IDSSIVDIKGDLSK
+258 IDTNIVDIKSDLSK
-272 IFPTLVELRT
+272 IFTTLVELRT
-282 DIDLIDAGVKDLT
+282 DIDLIDSGVKELT
-295 TNLSTLSQNL
+295 SNLSTLSQNL
-305 SDVVKRVDKTETD
+305 NDVVKRVDKTETD
-318 ISTLET
+318 ITTLIT
-324 NVSKLT
+324 NVNKLT
-330 TDLSNL
+330 NDLSNL

-351 EDLDTVEQNLSTLKE
+351 EDLDTIEQNYTALKQK
-366 RVDNL
+366 VDNL
-371 KLTSTIGDLTNVS
+371 KLTSSLGELTNVDES
-384 KDADSLVNE
+384 ADETLEVDALLVKQKGSDKWIPDNT
-393 KDVLLIK
+393 LI
-400 KKGKEE
+400 
-406 WSVDTELVDNVNSL
+406 STVNTL

-435 TYEKGSSNSVI
+435 TYEKGSSNSVV

-459 INKEELEISLRTK
+459 INREKLDISLRTK
-472 TYSNVTENTTYKLIA
+472 TYNNVTENTIYRLIA
-487 IYNNKEYD
+487 IYNSKEYE
-495 KSVSATFNVK
+495 KSVSATFNIK

-532 LSTTKFDC
+532 LATTKFDC

-548 IIPTSLANNVN
+548 IIPTSLANNVS

-568 NWSTEVKDVT
+568 NWSTEVKDIT

>member
-48 YNYVDIPLFFYNEN
+48 YNYADIPLFFYNEN

-88 IKIGEKDPWIT
+88 IKIGEKEPLIT

-108 DKLVYFITYKGGY
+108 DKLVYYITYKGGY

-136 YLGSN
+136 YLGSS

-152 LNSTDLLGTVIDKDV
+152 LNSTDLLGSIADKDV
-167 IKESVKKEYSSLK
+167 IKQSVKKEYSSLK
-180 NNISK
+180 NKISK
-185 LNESIVLFKSTL
+185 LNESVVLFKSTL

-218 FVENSLGTVNEEIT
+218 FVESNLGTVNEEIT
-232 EKLTTID
+232 QRLESID
-239 SNIDTI
+239 STI
-245 NLNIDTINSNIEK
+245 NTINSNIET
-258 IDSSIVDIKGDLSK
+258 IDTNIVDIKSDLSK
-272 IFPTLVELRT
+272 IFTTLVELRT
-282 DIDLIDAGVKDLT
+282 DIDLIDSGVKELT
-295 TNLSTLSQNL
+295 SNLSTLSQNL
-305 SDVVKRVDKTETD
+305 NDVVKRVDKTETD
-318 ISTLET
+318 ITTLTT
-324 NVSKLT
+324 NVNKLT
-330 TDLSNL
+330 NDLSNL

-351 EDLDTVEQNLSTLKE
+351 EDLDTIEQNYTALKQK
-366 RVDNL
+366 VDNL
-371 KLTSTIGDLTNVS
+371 KLTSSLGELTNVDES
-384 KDADSLVNE
+384 ADETLEVDALLVKQKGSDKWIPDNT
-393 KDVLLIK
+393 LI
-400 KKGKEE
+400 
-406 WSVDTELVDNVNSL
+406 STVNTL

-435 TYEKGSSNSVI
+435 TYEKGSSNSVV

-459 INKEELEISLRTK
+459 INKEELDISLRTK
-472 TYSNVTENTTYKLIA
+472 TYNNVTENTIYRLIA
-487 IYNNKEYD
+487 IYNSKEYE
-495 KSVSATFNVK
+495 KSVSATFNIK

-513 TSLNNDEILAL
+513 TSLTNDEIKAL
-524 TSAWASKA
+524 TSTWASKA
-532 LSTTKFDC
+532 LATTKFDC

-548 IIPTSLANNVN
+548 IIPTSLANNIT

-568 NWSTEVKDVT
+568 NWSTEVKNVI
-578 NSYGYSESYTIYR
+578 NNYGYSESYTIYR

>member
-48 YNYVDIPLFFYNEN
+48 YNYADIPLFFYNEN
-62 NELLAEGYTDY
+62 NELLVEGYTDY

-88 IKIGEKDPWIT
+88 IKIGEKEPLIT

-108 DKLVYFITYKGGY
+108 DKLVYYITYKGGY

-136 YLGSN
+136 YLGSS

-152 LNSTDLLGTVIDKDV
+152 LNTTDLLGSIADKDV
-167 IKESVKKEYSSLK
+167 IKQSVKKEYSSLK

-185 LNESIVLFKSTL
+185 LNESVVLFKSTL

-218 FVENSLGTVNEEIT
+218 FVESNLGTVNEEIT
-232 EKLTTID
+232 QRLETID
-239 SNIDTI
+239 STI
-245 NLNIDTINSNIEK
+245 NTINSNIET
-258 IDSSIVDIKGDLSK
+258 IDTNIVDIKSDLSK
-272 IFPTLVELRT
+272 IFTTLVELRT
-282 DIDLIDAGVKDLT
+282 DIDLIDSGVKELT
-295 TNLSTLSQNL
+295 SNLSTLSQNL
-305 SDVVKRVDKTETD
+305 NDVVKRVDKTETD
-318 ISTLET
+318 ITTLIT
-324 NVSKLT
+324 NVNKLT
-330 TDLSNL
+330 NDLSNL

-351 EDLDTVEQNLSTLKE
+351 EDLDTIEQNYTALKQK
-366 RVDNL
+366 VDNL
-371 KLTSTIGDLTNVS
+371 KLTSSLGELTNVDES
-384 KDADSLVNE
+384 ADETLEVDALLVKQKGSDKWIPDNT
-393 KDVLLIK
+393 LI
-400 KKGKEE
+400 
-406 WSVDTELVDNVNSL
+406 STVNTL

-435 TYEKGSSNSVI
+435 TYEKGSSNSVV

-459 INKEELEISLRTK
+459 INKEELDISLRTK
-472 TYSNVTENTTYKLIA
+472 TYNNVTENTIYRLIA
-487 IYNNKEYD
+487 IYNSKEYE
-495 KSVSATFNVK
+495 KSVSATFNIK

-532 LSTTKFDC
+532 LATTKFDC

-548 IIPTSLANNVN
+548 IIPTSLANNVS

-568 NWSTEVKDVT
+568 NWSTEVKDIT

>member
-48 YNYVDIPLFFYNEN
+48 YNYADIPLFFYNEN

-88 IKIGEKDPWIT
+88 IKIGEKEPLIT

-108 DKLVYFITYKGGY
+108 DKLVYYITYKGGY

-136 YLGSN
+136 YLGSS

-152 LNSTDLLGTVIDKDV
+152 LNTTDLLGSIADKDV
-167 IKESVKKEYSSLK
+167 IKQSVKKEYSSLK
-180 NNISK
+180 NKISK
-185 LNESIVLFKSTL
+185 LNESVVLFKSTL

-218 FVENSLGTVNEEIT
+218 FVESNLGTVNEEIT
-232 EKLTTID
+232 QRLESID
-239 SNIDTI
+239 STI
-245 NLNIDTINSNIEK
+245 NTINSNIET
-258 IDSSIVDIKGDLSK
+258 IDTNIVDIKSDLSK
-272 IFPTLVELRT
+272 IFTTLVELRT
-282 DIDLIDAGVKDLT
+282 DIDLIDSGVKELT
-295 TNLSTLSQNL
+295 SNLSTLSQNL
-305 SDVVKRVDKTETD
+305 NDVVKRVDKTETD
-318 ISTLET
+318 ITTLTT
-324 NVSKLT
+324 NVNKLT
-330 TDLSNL
+330 NDLSNL

-351 EDLDTVEQNLSTLKE
+351 EDLDTIEQNYTTLKQK
-366 RVDNL
+366 VDNL
-371 KLTSTIGDLTNVS
+371 KLTSSLGELTNVDES
-384 KDADSLVNE
+384 ADETLEVDALLVKQKGSDKWIPDNT
-393 KDVLLIK
+393 LI
-400 KKGKEE
+400 
-406 WSVDTELVDNVNSL
+406 STVNTL

-435 TYEKGSSNSVI
+435 TYEKGSSNSVV

-459 INKEELEISLRTK
+459 INKEELDISLRTK
-472 TYSNVTENTTYKLIA
+472 TYNNVTENTIYRLIA
-487 IYNNKEYD
+487 IYNSKEYE
-495 KSVSATFNVK
+495 KSVSATFNIK

-513 TSLNNDEILAL
+513 TSLTNDEIKAL
-524 TSAWASKA
+524 TSTWASKA
-532 LSTTKFDC
+532 LATTKFDC

-548 IIPTSLANNVN
+548 IIPTSLANNIT

-568 NWSTEVKDVT
+568 NWSTEVKNVI
-578 NSYGYSESYTIYR
+578 NNYGYSESYTIYR

>member
-48 YNYVDIPLFFYNEN
+48 YNYADIPLFFYNEN

-88 IKIGEKDPWIT
+88 IKIGEKEPLIT

-108 DKLVYFITYKGGY
+108 DKLVYYITYKGGY

-136 YLGSN
+136 YLGSS

-152 LNSTDLLGTVIDKDV
+152 LNSTDLLGTILDKDV
-167 IKESVKKEYSSLK
+167 INNSVKKEYSSLK
-180 NNISK
+180 NKISK
-185 LNESIVLFKSTL
+185 LNESVVLFKSTL

-218 FVENSLGTVNEEIT
+218 FVENNLGTVNEEIT
-232 EKLTTID
+232 QRLET
-239 SNIDTI
+239 
-245 NLNIDTINSNIEK
+245 
-258 IDSSIVDIKGDLSK
+258 IDSSIVDIKSDLSK
-272 IFPTLVELRT
+272 IFTTLVELRT
-282 DIDLIDAGVKDLT
+282 DIDLIDSGVKELT
-295 TNLSTLSQNL
+295 SNLSTLSQDLN
-305 SDVVKRVDKTETD
+305 DVVKRVDKTET
-318 ISTLET
+318 TLTT
-324 NVSKLT
+324 NVNKLT
-330 TDLSNL
+330 NDLSSL

-351 EDLDTVEQNLSTLKE
+351 EDLDTVEQNLSILKE

-371 KLTSTIGDLTNVS
+371 KLTSTIGDLTNVN
-384 KDADSLVNE
+384 KEADSIIE
-393 KDVLLIK
+393 ESALLIK
-400 KKGKEE
+400 KKGEEE
-406 WSVDTELVDNVNSL
+406 WKIDTELISNVNNL

-435 TYEKGSSNSVI
+435 TYEKGSSNSVV

-459 INKEELEISLRTK
+459 INKEELDISLRTK
-472 TYSNVTENTTYKLIA
+472 TYNNVTENTIYRLIA
-487 IYNNKEYD
+487 IYNSKEYE
-495 KSVSATFNVK
+495 KSVSATFNIK

-513 TSLNNDEILAL
+513 TSLTNDEIKAL
-524 TSAWASKA
+524 TSTWASKA
-532 LSTTKFDC
+532 LATTKFDC

-548 IIPTSLANNVN
+548 IIPTSLANNIT

-568 NWSTEVKDVT
+568 NWSTEVKNVI
-578 NSYGYSESYTIYR
+578 NNYGYSESYTIYR

>member
-48 YNYVDIPLFFYNEN
+48 YNYADIPLFFYNEN

-88 IKIGEKDPWIT
+88 IKIGEKEPLIT

-108 DKLVYFITYKGGY
+108 DKLVYYITYKGGY

-136 YLGSN
+136 YLGSS

-152 LNSTDLLGTVIDKDV
+152 LNTTDLLGSIADKDV
-167 IKESVKKEYSSLK
+167 IKQSVKKEYSSLK
-180 NNISK
+180 NKISK
-185 LNESIVLFKSTL
+185 LNESVVLFKSTL

-218 FVENSLGTVNEEIT
+218 FVESNLGTVNEEIT
-232 EKLTTID
+232 QRLESID
-239 SNIDTI
+239 STI
-245 NLNIDTINSNIEK
+245 NTINSNIET
-258 IDSSIVDIKGDLSK
+258 IDTNIVDIKSDLSK
-272 IFPTLVELRT
+272 IFTTLVELRT
-282 DIDLIDAGVKDLT
+282 DIDLIDSGVKELT
-295 TNLSTLSQNL
+295 SNLSTLSQNL
-305 SDVVKRVDKTETD
+305 NDVVKRVDKTETD
-318 ISTLET
+318 ITTLTT
-324 NVSKLT
+324 NVNKLT
-330 TDLSNL
+330 NDLSNL

-351 EDLDTVEQNLSTLKE
+351 EDLDTIEQNYTALKQK
-366 RVDNL
+366 VDNL
-371 KLTSTIGDLTNVS
+371 KLTSSLGELTNVDES
-384 KDADSLVNE
+384 ADETLEVDALLVKQKGSDKWIPDNT
-393 KDVLLIK
+393 LI
-400 KKGKEE
+400 
-406 WSVDTELVDNVNSL
+406 STVNTL

-435 TYEKGSSNSVI
+435 TYEKGSSNSVV

-459 INKEELEISLRTK
+459 INKEELDISLRTK
-472 TYSNVTENTTYKLIA
+472 TYNNVTENTIYRLIA
-487 IYNNKEYD
+487 IYNSKEYE
-495 KSVSATFNVK
+495 KSVSATFNIK

-513 TSLNNDEILAL
+513 TSLTNDEIKAL
-524 TSAWASKA
+524 TSTWASKA
-532 LSTTKFDC
+532 LATTKFDC

-548 IIPTSLANNVN
+548 IIPTSLANNIT

-568 NWSTEVKDVT
+568 NWSTEVKNVI
-578 NSYGYSESYTIYR
+578 NNYGYSESYTIYR

>member
-1 MIKPIYEERG
+1 MIKPIYKERG

-48 YNYVDIPLFFYNEN
+48 YNYADIPLFFYNEN

-88 IKIGEKDPWIT
+88 IKIGEKEPLIT

-108 DKLVYFITYKGGY
+108 DKLVYYITYKGGY

-136 YLGSN
+136 YLGSS

-152 LNSTDLLGTVIDKDV
+152 LNTTDLLGSIADKDV
-167 IKESVKKEYSSLK
+167 IKQSVKKEYSSLK
-180 NNISK
+180 NKISK
-185 LNESIVLFKSTL
+185 LNESVVLFKSTL

-218 FVENSLGTVNEEIT
+218 FVENNLGTVNEEIT
-232 EKLTTID
+232 QRLESID
-239 SNIDTI
+239 STI
-245 NLNIDTINSNIEK
+245 NTINSNIET
-258 IDSSIVDIKGDLSK
+258 IDTNIVDIKSDLSK
-272 IFPTLVELRT
+272 IFTTLVELRT
-282 DIDLIDAGVKDLT
+282 DIDLIDSGVKELT
-295 TNLSTLSQNL
+295 SNLSTLSQNL
-305 SDVVKRVDKTETD
+305 NDVVKRVDKTETD
-318 ISTLET
+318 ITTLTT
-324 NVSKLT
+324 NVNKLT
-330 TDLSNL
+330 NDLSNL

-351 EDLDTVEQNLSTLKE
+351 EDLDTIEQNYTALKQK
-366 RVDNL
+366 VDNL
-371 KLTSTIGDLTNVS
+371 KLTSSLGELTNVDES
-384 KDADSLVNE
+384 ADETLEVDALLVKQKGSDKWIPDNT
-393 KDVLLIK
+393 LI
-400 KKGKEE
+400 
-406 WSVDTELVDNVNSL
+406 STVNTL

-435 TYEKGSSNSVI
+435 TYEKGSSNSVV

-459 INKEELEISLRTK
+459 INREELDISLRTK
-472 TYSNVTENTTYKLIA
+472 TYNNVTENTIYRLIA
-487 IYNNKEYD
+487 IYNSKEYE
-495 KSVSATFNVK
+495 KSVSATFNIK

-513 TSLNNDEILAL
+513 TSLTNDEIKAL
-524 TSAWASKA
+524 TSTWASKA
-532 LSTTKFDC
+532 LATTKFDC

-548 IIPTSLANNVN
+548 IIPTSLANNIT

-568 NWSTEVKDVT
+568 NWSTEVKNVI
-578 NSYGYSESYTIYR
+578 NNYGYSESYTIYR

>member
-1 MIKPIYEERG
+1 MIKPIYKERG

-48 YNYVDIPLFFYNEN
+48 YNYADIPLFFYNEN

-88 IKIGEKDPWIT
+88 IKIGEKEPLIT

-108 DKLVYFITYKGGY
+108 DKLVYYITYKGGY

-136 YLGSN
+136 YLGSS

-152 LNSTDLLGTVIDKDV
+152 LNSKDLLGSIADKDV
-167 IKESVKKEYSSLK
+167 IKQSVKKEYSSLK
-180 NNISK
+180 NKISK
-185 LNESIVLFKSTL
+185 LNESVVLFKSTL

-218 FVENSLGTVNEEIT
+218 FVESNLGTVNEEIT
-232 EKLTTID
+232 QRLESID
-239 SNIDTI
+239 STI
-245 NLNIDTINSNIEK
+245 NTINSNIET
-258 IDSSIVDIKGDLSK
+258 IDTNIVDIKSDLSK
-272 IFPTLVELRT
+272 IFTTLVELRT
-282 DIDLIDAGVKDLT
+282 DIDLIDSGVKELT
-295 TNLSTLSQNL
+295 SNLSTLSQNL
-305 SDVVKRVDKTETD
+305 NDVVKRVDKTETD
-318 ISTLET
+318 ITTLTT
-324 NVSKLT
+324 NVNKLT
-330 TDLSNL
+330 NDLSNL

-351 EDLDTVEQNLSTLKE
+351 EDLDTIEQNYTALKQK
-366 RVDNL
+366 VDNL
-371 KLTSTIGDLTNVS
+371 KLTSSLGELTNVDES
-384 KDADSLVNE
+384 ADETLEVDALLVKQKGSDKWIPDNT
-393 KDVLLIK
+393 LI
-400 KKGKEE
+400 
-406 WSVDTELVDNVNSL
+406 STVNTL

-435 TYEKGSSNSVI
+435 TYEKGSSNSVV

-459 INKEELEISLRTK
+459 INKEELDISLRTK
-472 TYSNVTENTTYKLIA
+472 TYNNVTENTIYRLIA
-487 IYNNKEYD
+487 IYNSKEYE
-495 KSVSATFNVK
+495 KSVSATFNIK

-513 TSLNNDEILAL
+513 TSLTNDEIKAL
-524 TSAWASKA
+524 TSTWASKA
-532 LSTTKFDC
+532 LATTKFDC

-548 IIPTSLANNVN
+548 IIPTSLANNIT

-568 NWSTEVKDVT
+568 NWSTEVKNVI
-578 NSYGYSESYTIYR
+578 NNYGYSESYTIYR

>member
-48 YNYVDIPLFFYNEN
+48 YNYADIPLFFYNEN

-88 IKIGEKDPWIT
+88 IKIGEKEPLIT

-108 DKLVYFITYKGGY
+108 DKLVYYITYKGGY

-136 YLGSN
+136 YLGSS

-152 LNSTDLLGTVIDKDV
+152 LNTTDLLGSIADKDV
-167 IKESVKKEYSSLK
+167 IKQSVKKEYSSLK
-180 NNISK
+180 NKISK
-185 LNESIVLFKSTL
+185 LNESVVLFKSTL

-218 FVENSLGTVNEEIT
+218 FVENNLGIVNEEIT
-232 EKLTTID
+232 QRLESID
-239 SNIDTI
+239 SII
-245 NLNIDTINSNIEK
+245 NTINSNIET
-258 IDSSIVDIKGDLSK
+258 IDTNIVDIKSDLSK
-272 IFPTLVELRT
+272 IFTTLVELRT
-282 DIDLIDAGVKDLT
+282 DIDLIDSGVKELT
-295 TNLSTLSQNL
+295 SNLSTLSQNL
-305 SDVVKRVDKTETD
+305 NDVVKRVDKTETD
-318 ISTLET
+318 ITTLTT
-324 NVSKLT
+324 NVNKLT
-330 TDLSNL
+330 NDLSNL

-351 EDLDTVEQNLSTLKE
+351 EDLDTIEQNYTALKQK
-366 RVDNL
+366 VDNL
-371 KLTSTIGDLTNVS
+371 KLTSSLGELTNVDES
-384 KDADSLVNE
+384 ADETFEVDALLVKQKGSDKWIPDNT
-393 KDVLLIK
+393 LI
-400 KKGKEE
+400 
-406 WSVDTELVDNVNSL
+406 STVNTL

-435 TYEKGSSNSVI
+435 TYEKGSSNSVV

-459 INKEELEISLRTK
+459 INKEELDISLRTK
-472 TYSNVTENTTYKLIA
+472 TYNNVTENTIYRLIA
-487 IYNNKEYD
+487 IYNSKEYE
-495 KSVSATFNVK
+495 KSVSATFNIK

-513 TSLNNDEILAL
+513 TSLTNDEIKAL

-532 LSTTKFDC
+532 LTTTKFDC

-548 IIPTSLANNVN
+548 IIPTSLANNIT

-568 NWSTEVKDVT
+568 NWSTEVKNVI
-578 NSYGYSESYTIYR
+578 NNYGYSESYTIYR

>member
-1 MIKPIYEERG
+1 MIKPIYKERG

-48 YNYVDIPLFFYNEN
+48 YNYADIPLFFYNEN

-88 IKIGEKDPWIT
+88 IKIGEKEPLIT

-108 DKLVYFITYKGGY
+108 DKLVYYITYKGGY
-121 GPDLFILDQGLLNID
+121 GPDLFILDQGLLSID
-136 YLGSN
+136 YLGSS

-152 LNSTDLLGTVIDKDV
+152 LNSTDLLGTILDKDV
-167 IKESVKKEYSSLK
+167 INNSVKKEYSSLK
-180 NNISK
+180 NKISK
-185 LNESIVLFKSTL
+185 LNESVVLFKSTL

-218 FVENSLGTVNEEIT
+218 FVENNLGTVNEEIT
-232 EKLTTID
+232 QRLET
-239 SNIDTI
+239 
-245 NLNIDTINSNIEK
+245 
-258 IDSSIVDIKGDLSK
+258 IDSSIVDIKSDLSK
-272 IFPTLVELRT
+272 IFPTLVELKT
-282 DIDLIDAGVKDLT
+282 DIDLIDVGVKELT
-295 TNLSTLSQNL
+295 SNLSTLSQNL
-305 SDVVKRVDKTETD
+305 NDVVKRVDKTETD
-318 ISTLET
+318 ITTLTT
-324 NVSKLT
+324 NVNKLT
-330 TDLSNL
+330 NDLSNL

-351 EDLDTVEQNLSTLKE
+351 EDLDTIEQNLSILKE

-371 KLTSTIGDLTNVS
+371 KLTSTIGDLTNVN
-384 KDADSLVNE
+384 KEADSIIE
-393 KDVLLIK
+393 ESALLIK
-400 KKGKEE
+400 KKGEEE
-406 WSVDTELVDNVNSL
+406 WKIDTELISNVNNL

-435 TYEKGSSNSVI
+435 TYEKGSSNSVV

-459 INKEELEISLRTK
+459 INKEELDISLRTK
-472 TYSNVTENTTYKLIA
+472 TYNNVTENTIYRLIA
-487 IYNNKEYD
+487 IYNSKEYE
-495 KSVSATFNVK
+495 KSVSATFNIK

-513 TSLNNDEILAL
+513 TSLTNDEIKAL
-524 TSAWASKA
+524 TSTWASKA
-532 LSTTKFDC
+532 LATTKFDC

-548 IIPTSLANNVN
+548 IIPTSLANNIT

-568 NWSTEVKDVT
+568 NWSTEVKNVI
-578 NSYGYSESYTIYR
+578 NNYGYSESYTIYR

>member
-48 YNYVDIPLFFYNEN
+48 YNYADIPLFFYNEN

-88 IKIGEKDPWIT
+88 IKIGEKEPLIT

-108 DKLVYFITYKGGY
+108 DKLVYYITYKGGY

-136 YLGSN
+136 YLGSS

-152 LNSTDLLGTVIDKDV
+152 LNTTDLLGSIADKDV
-167 IKESVKKEYSSLK
+167 IKQSVKKEYSSLK
-180 NNISK
+180 NKISK
-185 LNESIVLFKSTL
+185 LNESVVLFKSTL

-218 FVENSLGTVNEEIT
+218 FVENNLGTVNEEIT
-232 EKLTTID
+232 QRLESID
-239 SNIDTI
+239 STI
-245 NLNIDTINSNIEK
+245 NTINSNIET
-258 IDSSIVDIKGDLSK
+258 IDTNIVDIKSDLSK
-272 IFPTLVELRT
+272 IFTALVELRT
-282 DIDLIDAGVKDLT
+282 DIDLIDSGVKELT
-295 TNLSTLSQNL
+295 SNLSTLSQNL
-305 SDVVKRVDKTETD
+305 NDVVKRVDKTETD
-318 ISTLET
+318 ITTLTT
-324 NVSKLT
+324 NVNKLT
-330 TDLSNL
+330 NDLSNL

-351 EDLDTVEQNLSTLKE
+351 EDLDTIEQNYTALKQK
-366 RVDNL
+366 VDNL
-371 KLTSTIGDLTNVS
+371 KLTSSLGELTNVDES
-384 KDADSLVNE
+384 ADETLEVDALLVKQKGSDKWIPDNT
-393 KDVLLIK
+393 LI
-400 KKGKEE
+400 
-406 WSVDTELVDNVNSL
+406 STVNTL

-435 TYEKGSSNSVI
+435 TYEKGSSNSVV

-459 INKEELEISLRTK
+459 INKEELDISLRTK
-472 TYSNVTENTTYKLIA
+472 TYNNVTENTIYRLIA
-487 IYNNKEYD
+487 IYNSKEYE
-495 KSVSATFNVK
+495 KSVSATFNIK

-513 TSLNNDEILAL
+513 TSLTNDEIKAL
-524 TSAWASKA
+524 TSTWASKA
-532 LSTTKFDC
+532 LATTKFDC

-548 IIPTSLANNVN
+548 IIPTSLANNIT

-568 NWSTEVKDVT
+568 NWSTEVKNVI
-578 NSYGYSESYTIYR
+578 NNYGYSESYTIYR

>member
-48 YNYVDIPLFFYNEN
+48 YNYADIPLFFYNEN

-88 IKIGEKDPWIT
+88 IKIGEKEPLIT

-108 DKLVYFITYKGGY
+108 DKLVYYITYKGGY

-136 YLGSN
+136 YLGSS

-152 LNSTDLLGTVIDKDV
+152 LNTTDLLGSIADKDV
-167 IKESVKKEYSSLK
+167 IKQSVKKEYSSLK
-180 NNISK
+180 NKISK
-185 LNESIVLFKSTL
+185 LNESVVLFKSTL

-218 FVENSLGTVNEEIT
+218 FVENNLGTVNEEIT
-232 EKLTTID
+232 QILESID
-239 SNIDTI
+239 STI
-245 NLNIDTINSNIEK
+245 NTINSNIET
-258 IDSSIVDIKGDLSK
+258 ID
-272 IFPTLVELRT
+272 
-282 DIDLIDAGVKDLT
+282 
-295 TNLSTLSQNL
+295 
-305 SDVVKRVDKTETD
+305 
-318 ISTLET
+318 T
-324 NVSKLT
+324 NVNKLT
-330 TDLSNL
+330 NDLSNL
-336 DTRVDA
+336 DTRVDV

-351 EDLDTVEQNLSTLKE
+351 EDLDTIEQNYTALKQK
-366 RVDNL
+366 VDNL
-371 KLTSTIGDLTNVS
+371 KLTSSLGELTNVDES
-384 KDADSLVNE
+384 ADETLEVDALLVKQKGSDKWIPDNT
-393 KDVLLIK
+393 LI
-400 KKGKEE
+400 
-406 WSVDTELVDNVNSL
+406 STVNTL

-435 TYEKGSSNSVI
+435 TYEKGSSNSVV

-459 INKEELEISLRTK
+459 INKEELDISLRTK
-472 TYSNVTENTTYKLIA
+472 TYNNVTENTIYRLIA
-487 IYNNKEYD
+487 IYNSKEYE
-495 KSVSATFNVK
+495 KSVSATFNIK

-513 TSLNNDEILAL
+513 TSLTNDEIKAL
-524 TSAWASKA
+524 TSTWASKA
-532 LSTTKFDC
+532 LATTKFDC

-548 IIPTSLANNVN
+548 IIPTSLANNIT

-568 NWSTEVKDVT
+568 NWSTEVKNVI
-578 NSYGYSESYTIYR
+578 NNYGYSESYTIYR

>member
-48 YNYVDIPLFFYNEN
+48 YNYADIPLFFYNEN

-88 IKIGEKDPWIT
+88 IKIGEKEPLIT

-108 DKLVYFITYKGGY
+108 DKLVYYITYKGGY

-136 YLGSN
+136 YLGSS

-152 LNSTDLLGTVIDKDV
+152 LNTTDLLGSIADKDV
-167 IKESVKKEYSSLK
+167 IKQSVKKEYSSLK
-180 NNISK
+180 NKISK
-185 LNESIVLFKSTL
+185 LNESVVLFKSTL

-218 FVENSLGTVNEEIT
+218 FVESNLGTVNEEIT
-232 EKLTTID
+232 QRLESID
-239 SNIDTI
+239 STI
-245 NLNIDTINSNIEK
+245 NTINSNIET
-258 IDSSIVDIKGDLSK
+258 IDTNIVDIKSDLSK
-272 IFPTLVELRT
+272 IFTTLVELRT
-282 DIDLIDAGVKDLT
+282 DIDLIDSGVKELT
-295 TNLSTLSQNL
+295 SNLSTLSQNL
-305 SDVVKRVDKTETD
+305 NDVVKRVDKTETD
-318 ISTLET
+318 ITTLTT
-324 NVSKLT
+324 NVNKLT
-330 TDLSNL
+330 NDLSNL

-351 EDLDTVEQNLSTLKE
+351 EDLDTIEQNYTALKQK
-366 RVDNL
+366 VDNL
-371 KLTSTIGDLTNVS
+371 KLTSSLGELTNVDES
-384 KDADSLVNE
+384 ADETLEVDALLVKQKGSDKWIPDNT
-393 KDVLLIK
+393 LI
-400 KKGKEE
+400 
-406 WSVDTELVDNVNSL
+406 STVNTL

-435 TYEKGSSNSVI
+435 TYEKGSSNSVV

-459 INKEELEISLRTK
+459 INREELDISLRTK
-472 TYSNVTENTTYKLIA
+472 TYNNVTENTIYRLIA
-487 IYNNKEYD
+487 IYNSKEYE
-495 KSVSATFNVK
+495 KSVSATFNIK

-513 TSLNNDEILAL
+513 TSLTNDEIKAL
-524 TSAWASKA
+524 TSTWASKA
-532 LSTTKFDC
+532 LATTKFDC

-548 IIPTSLANNVN
+548 IIPTSLANNIT

-568 NWSTEVKDVT
+568 NWSTEVKNVI
-578 NSYGYSESYTIYR
+578 NNYGYSESYTIYR

>member
-48 YNYVDIPLFFYNEN
+48 YNYADIPLFFYNEN

-88 IKIGEKDPWIT
+88 IKFGEKEPLIT

-108 DKLVYFITYKGGY
+108 DKLVYYITYKGGY

-136 YLGSN
+136 YLGSS

-152 LNSTDLLGTVIDKDV
+152 LNTTDLLGSIADKDV
-167 IKESVKKEYSSLK
+167 IKQSVKKEYSSLK
-180 NNISK
+180 NKISK
-185 LNESIVLFKSTL
+185 LNESVVLFKSTL

-218 FVENSLGTVNEEIT
+218 FVENNLGTVNEEIT
-232 EKLTTID
+232 QRLESID
-239 SNIDTI
+239 STI
-245 NLNIDTINSNIEK
+245 NTINSNIET
-258 IDSSIVDIKGDLSK
+258 IDTNIVDIKSDLSK
-272 IFPTLVELRT
+272 IFTTLVELRT
-282 DIDLIDAGVKDLT
+282 DIDLIDSGVKELT
-295 TNLSTLSQNL
+295 SNLSTLSQNL
-305 SDVVKRVDKTETD
+305 NDVVKRVDKTETD
-318 ISTLET
+318 ITTLTT
-324 NVSKLT
+324 NVNKLT
-330 TDLSNL
+330 NDLSNL

-351 EDLDTVEQNLSTLKE
+351 EDLDTIEQNYTALKQK
-366 RVDNL
+366 VDNL
-371 KLTSTIGDLTNVS
+371 KLTSSLGELTNVDES
-384 KDADSLVNE
+384 ADETLEVDALLVKQKGSDKWIPDNT
-393 KDVLLIK
+393 LI
-400 KKGKEE
+400 
-406 WSVDTELVDNVNSL
+406 STVNTL

-435 TYEKGSSNSVI
+435 TYEKGSSNSVV

-459 INKEELEISLRTK
+459 INREELDISLRTK
-472 TYSNVTENTTYKLIA
+472 TYNNVTENTIYKLIA
-487 IYNNKEYD
+487 IYNSKEYE
-495 KSVSATFNVK
+495 KSVSATFNIK

-513 TSLNNDEILAL
+513 TSLTNDEIKAL
-524 TSAWASKA
+524 TSTWASKA
-532 LSTTKFDC
+532 LATTKFDC

-548 IIPTSLANNVN
+548 IIPTSLANNIT

-568 NWSTEVKDVT
+568 NWSTEVKNVI
-578 NSYGYSESYTIYR
+578 NNYGYSESYTIYR

>member
-19 PYENILGEGYQYIKI
+19 PYENILGEGYQHIKI

-48 YNYVDIPLFFYNEN
+48 YNYADIPLFFYNEN

-88 IKIGEKDPWIT
+88 IKIGEKEPLIT

-108 DKLVYFITYKGGY
+108 DKLVYYITYKGGY

-136 YLGSN
+136 YLGSS

-152 LNSTDLLGTVIDKDV
+152 LNNTTDLLGSIADKDV
-167 IKESVKKEYSSLK
+167 IKQSVKKEYSSLK
-180 NNISK
+180 NKISK
-185 LNESIVLFKSTL
+185 LNESVVLFKSTL

-218 FVENSLGTVNEEIT
+218 FVENNLGTVNEEIT
-232 EKLTTID
+232 QRLESID
-239 SNIDTI
+239 STI
-245 NLNIDTINSNIEK
+245 NTINSNIET
-258 IDSSIVDIKGDLSK
+258 IDTNIVDIKSDLSK
-272 IFPTLVELRT
+272 IFTTLVELRT
-282 DIDLIDAGVKDLT
+282 DIDLIDSGVKELT
-295 TNLSTLSQNL
+295 SNLSTLSQNL
-305 SDVVKRVDKTETD
+305 NDVVKRVDKTETD
-318 ISTLET
+318 ITTLTT
-324 NVSKLT
+324 NVNKLT
-330 TDLSNL
+330 NDLSNL

-351 EDLDTVEQNLSTLKE
+351 EDLDTIEQNYTALKQK
-366 RVDNL
+366 VDNL
-371 KLTSTIGDLTNVS
+371 KLTSSLGELTNVDES
-384 KDADSLVNE
+384 ADETLEVDALLVKQKGSDKWIPDNT
-393 KDVLLIK
+393 LI
-400 KKGKEE
+400 
-406 WSVDTELVDNVNSL
+406 STVNTL

-435 TYEKGSSNSVI
+435 TYEKGSSNSVV

-459 INKEELEISLRTK
+459 INREELDISLRTK
-472 TYSNVTENTTYKLIA
+472 TYNNVTENTIYKLIA
-487 IYNNKEYD
+487 IYNSKEYE
-495 KSVSATFNVK
+495 KSVSATFNIK

-513 TSLNNDEILAL
+513 TSLTNDEIKAL
-524 TSAWASKA
+524 ISTWASKA
-532 LSTTKFDC
+532 LATTKFDC

-548 IIPTSLANNVN
+548 IIPTSLANNIT

-568 NWSTEVKDVT
+568 NWSTEVKNVI
-578 NSYGYSESYTIYR
+578 NNYGYSESYTIYR

>member
-34 KLFIANEKLKKALN
+34 KLFLANEKLKKALN
-48 YNYVDIPLFFYNEN
+48 YNYADIPLFFYNEN

-83 DKKIF
+83 DNKIF
-88 IKIGEKDPWIT
+88 VKIGEKDPWIT

-141 VSTLFFLNKSK
+141 IFTLFFLNKSK
-152 LNSTDLLGTVIDKDV
+152 LNSTDLLGTILDKDV
-167 IKESVKKEYSSLK
+167 INHSVKKEYSSLK
-180 NNISK
+180 NKISK
-185 LNESIVLFKSTL
+185 LNESVVLFKSTL

-218 FVENSLGTVNEEIT
+218 FVENNLGTVNEEIT
-232 EKLTTID
+232 ERLQNID
-239 SNIDTI
+239 STI
-245 NLNIDTINSNIEK
+245 EVINSNIET
-258 IDSSIVDIKGDLSK
+258 IDSSIGSINSDLSK

-282 DIDLIDAGVKDLT
+282 DIDLIDSGIKELT
-295 TNLSTLSQNL
+295 QNL
-305 SDVVKRVDKTETD
+305 SILSQDLINVTKRVDKTETD

-324 NVSKLT
+324 NLSTLT
-330 TDLSNL
+330 TNLDNL

-342 TETNIIQIN
+342 TENSIIQIN
-351 EDLDTVEQNLSTLKE
+351 ENLDTIEQNYTALKQK
-366 RVDNL
+366 VDNL
-371 KLTSTIGDLTNVS
+371 KLTSSLGELTNVDES
-384 KDADSLVNE
+384 ADETLEVDALLVKQKGSDKWIPDNT
-393 KDVLLIK
+393 LI
-400 KKGKEE
+400 
-406 WSVDTELVDNVNSL
+406 STVNTL

-435 TYEKGSSNSVI
+435 TYEKGSSNSVV

-459 INKEELEISLRTK
+459 INREELDISLRTK
-472 TYSNVTENTTYKLIA
+472 TYNNVTENTTYRLIA
-487 IYNNKEYD
+487 IYNSKEYE
-495 KSVSATFNVK
+495 KSVSATFNIK

-513 TSLNNDEILAL
+513 TSLTNDEIKAL
-524 TSAWASKA
+524 TSTWASKA
-532 LSTTKFDC
+532 LATTKFDC

-548 IIPTSLANNVN
+548 IIPTSLANNVT

-578 NSYGYSESYTIYR
+578 NNYGYSESYTIYR

>member
-1 MIKPIYEERG
+1 MIKPIYKERG

-34 KLFIANEKLKKALN
+34 KLFLANEKLKKALN
-48 YNYVDIPLFFYNEN
+48 YNYADIPLFFYNEN

-83 DKKIF
+83 DNKIF
-88 IKIGEKDPWIT
+88 VKIGEKDPWIT

-141 VSTLFFLNKSK
+141 ISTLFFLNKSK
-152 LNSTDLLGTVIDKDV
+152 LNSTDLLGTILDKDV
-167 IKESVKKEYSSLK
+167 INHSVKKEYSSLK
-180 NNISK
+180 NKISK
-185 LNESIVLFKSTL
+185 LNESVVLFKSTL

-218 FVENSLGTVNEEIT
+218 FVENNLGTVNEEIT
-232 EKLTTID
+232 ERLQNID
-239 SNIDTI
+239 STI
-245 NLNIDTINSNIEK
+245 EVINSNIET
-258 IDSSIVDIKGDLSK
+258 IDSSIGSINSDLSK

-282 DIDLIDAGVKDLT
+282 DIDLIDSGIKELT
-295 TNLSTLSQNL
+295 QNL
-305 SDVVKRVDKTETD
+305 SILSQDLINVTKRVDKTETD

-324 NVSKLT
+324 NLSTLT
-330 TDLSNL
+330 TNL

-342 TETNIIQIN
+342 TENSIIQIN
-351 EDLDTVEQNLSTLKE
+351 ENLDTIEQNYTALKQK
-366 RVDNL
+366 VDNL
-371 KLTSTIGDLTNVS
+371 KLTSSLGELTNVDES
-384 KDADSLVNE
+384 ADETLEVDALLVKQKGSDKWIPDNT
-393 KDVLLIK
+393 LI
-400 KKGKEE
+400 
-406 WSVDTELVDNVNSL
+406 STVNTL

-435 TYEKGSSNSVI
+435 TYEKGSSNSVV

-459 INKEELEISLRTK
+459 INIEELDISLRTK
-472 TYSNVTENTTYKLIA
+472 TYNNVTENTTYRLIA
-487 IYNNKEYD
+487 IYNSKEYE
-495 KSVSATFNVK
+495 KSVSATFNIK

-513 TSLNNDEILAL
+513 TSLTNDEIKAL
-524 TSAWASKA
+524 TSTWASKA
-532 LSTTKFDC
+532 LATTKFDC

-548 IIPTSLANNVN
+548 IIPTSLANNVT

-578 NSYGYSESYTIYR
+578 NNYGYSESYTIYR

>member
-1 MIKPIYEERG
+1 MIKPIYKERG

-34 KLFIANEKLKKALN
+34 KLFLANEKLKKALN
-48 YNYVDIPLFFYNEN
+48 YNYADIPLFFYNEN

-83 DKKIF
+83 DNKIF

-136 YLGSN
+136 YLGSS

-152 LNSTDLLGTVIDKDV
+152 LNSTDLLGTILDKDV
-167 IKESVKKEYSSLK
+167 INNSVKKEYSSLK
-180 NNISK
+180 NKISK
-185 LNESIVLFKSTL
+185 LNESVVLFKSTL

-218 FVENSLGTVNEEIT
+218 FVENNLGTVNEEIT
-232 EKLTTID
+232 QRLET
-239 SNIDTI
+239 
-245 NLNIDTINSNIEK
+245 
-258 IDSSIVDIKGDLSK
+258 IDSSIVDIKSDLSK
-272 IFPTLVELRT
+272 IFPTLVELKT
-282 DIDLIDAGVKDLT
+282 DIDLIDVGVKELT
-295 TNLSTLSQNL
+295 SNLSTLSQNL
-305 SDVVKRVDKTETD
+305 TDVIKRVDKTETD
-318 ISTLET
+318 ITTLTT
-324 NVSKLT
+324 NVNKLT
-330 TDLSNL
+330 NDLSSL

-351 EDLDTVEQNLSTLKE
+351 EDLDTVEQNLSILKE

-371 KLTSTIGDLTNVS
+371 KLTSTIGDLTNVN
-384 KDADSLVNE
+384 KEADSIIE
-393 KDVLLIK
+393 ESALLIK
-400 KKGKEE
+400 KKGEEE
-406 WSVDTELVDNVNSL
+406 WKIDTELISNVNNL

-435 TYEKGSSNSVI
+435 TYEKGSSNSVV

-459 INKEELEISLRTK
+459 INKEELDISLRTK
-472 TYSNVTENTTYKLIA
+472 TYNNVTENTIYRLIA
-487 IYNNKEYD
+487 IYNSKEYE
-495 KSVSATFNVK
+495 KSVSATFNIK

-513 TSLNNDEILAL
+513 TSLTNDEIKAL
-524 TSAWASKA
+524 TSTWASKA
-532 LSTTKFDC
+532 LATTKFDC

-548 IIPTSLANNVN
+548 IIPTSLANNIT

-568 NWSTEVKDVT
+568 NWSTEVKNVI
-578 NSYGYSESYTIYR
+578 NNYGYSESYTIYR

>member
-19 PYENILGEGYQYIKI
+19 PYENILGEGYQHIKI

-48 YNYVDIPLFFYNEN
+48 YNYADIPLFFYNEN

-88 IKIGEKDPWIT
+88 IKIGEKEPLIT

-108 DKLVYFITYKGGY
+108 DKLVYYITYKGGY

-136 YLGSN
+136 YLGIS

-152 LNSTDLLGTVIDKDV
+152 LNSTDLLGTILDKDV
-167 IKESVKKEYSSLK
+167 INNSVKKEYSSLK
-180 NNISK
+180 NKISK
-185 LNESIVLFKSTL
+185 LNESVVLFKSTL

-218 FVENSLGTVNEEIT
+218 FVENNLGTVNEEIT
-232 EKLTTID
+232 QRLESID
-239 SNIDTI
+239 STI
-245 NLNIDTINSNIEK
+245 NTINSNIET
-258 IDSSIVDIKGDLSK
+258 IDTNIVDIKSDLSK
-272 IFPTLVELRT
+272 IFTTLVELRT
-282 DIDLIDAGVKDLT
+282 DIDLIDSGVKELT
-295 TNLSTLSQNL
+295 SNLSTLSQNL
-305 SDVVKRVDKTETD
+305 NDVVKRVDKTETD
-318 ISTLET
+318 ITTLTT
-324 NVSKLT
+324 NVNKLT
-330 TDLSNL
+330 NDLSNL

-351 EDLDTVEQNLSTLKE
+351 EDLDTIEQNYTALKQK
-366 RVDNL
+366 VDNL
-371 KLTSTIGDLTNVS
+371 KLTSSLGELTNVDES
-384 KDADSLVNE
+384 ADETLEVDALLVKQKGSDKWIPDNT
-393 KDVLLIK
+393 LI
-400 KKGKEE
+400 
-406 WSVDTELVDNVNSL
+406 STVNTL

-435 TYEKGSSNSVI
+435 TYEKGSSNSVV

-459 INKEELEISLRTK
+459 INREELDISLRTK
-472 TYSNVTENTTYKLIA
+472 TYNNVTENTIYKLIA
-487 IYNNKEYD
+487 IYNSKEYE
-495 KSVSATFNVK
+495 KSVSATFNIK

-513 TSLNNDEILAL
+513 TSLTNDEIKAL
-524 TSAWASKA
+524 TSTWASKA
-532 LSTTKFDC
+532 LATTKFDC

-548 IIPTSLANNVN
+548 IIPTSLANNIT

-568 NWSTEVKDVT
+568 NWSTEVKNVI
-578 NSYGYSESYTIYR
+578 NNYGYSESYTIYR

>member
-19 PYENILGEGYQYIKI
+19 PYENILGEGYQCIKI

-48 YNYVDIPLFFYNEN
+48 YNYADIPLFFYNEN

-88 IKIGEKDPWIT
+88 IKIGEKEPLIT

-108 DKLVYFITYKGGY
+108 DKLVYYITYKGGY

-136 YLGSN
+136 YLGSS

-152 LNSTDLLGTVIDKDV
+152 LNSTDLLGTILDKDV
-167 IKESVKKEYSSLK
+167 INNSVKKEYSSLK
-180 NNISK
+180 NKISK
-185 LNESIVLFKSTL
+185 LNESVVLFKSTL

-218 FVENSLGTVNEEIT
+218 FVENNLGTVNEEIT
-232 EKLTTID
+232 QRLET
-239 SNIDTI
+239 
-245 NLNIDTINSNIEK
+245 
-258 IDSSIVDIKGDLSK
+258 IDSSIVDIKSDLSK
-272 IFPTLVELRT
+272 IFPTLVELKT
-282 DIDLIDAGVKDLT
+282 DIDLIDVGVKELT
-295 TNLSTLSQNL
+295 SNLSTLSQNL
-305 SDVVKRVDKTETD
+305 TDVIKRVDKTETD
-318 ISTLET
+318 ITTLTT
-324 NVSKLT
+324 NVNKLT
-330 TDLSNL
+330 NDLSSL

-351 EDLDTVEQNLSTLKE
+351 EDLDTVEQNLSILKE

-371 KLTSTIGDLTNVS
+371 KLTSTIGDLTNVN
-384 KDADSLVNE
+384 KEADFIIEESA
-393 KDVLLIK
+393 LLIK
-400 KKGKEE
+400 KKGEEE
-406 WSVDTELVDNVNSL
+406 WKIDTELISNVNNL

-435 TYEKGSSNSVI
+435 TYEKGSSNSVV

-459 INKEELEISLRTK
+459 INKEELDISLRTK
-472 TYSNVTENTTYKLIA
+472 TYNNVTENTIYRLIA
-487 IYNNKEYD
+487 IYNSKEYE
-495 KSVSATFNVK
+495 KSVSATFNIK

-513 TSLNNDEILAL
+513 TSLTNDEIKAL
-524 TSAWASKA
+524 TSTWASKA
-532 LSTTKFDC
+532 LATTKFDC

-548 IIPTSLANNVN
+548 IIPTSLANNIT

-568 NWSTEVKDVT
+568 NWSTEVKNVI
-578 NSYGYSESYTIYR
+578 NNYGYSESYTIYR